1 MPASRPASST
11 NDTFAVRIQTPES
24 LVWQGSALSLSTT
37 NSAGRFDILPLHA
50 NMITIIERQPIE
62 IVTTAGNR
70 KFVFEKAVLAVKS
83 SDVYIYANI
92 SAEKLETEDPRQT
105 K

>member
-1 MPASRPASST
+1 
-11 NDTFAVRIQTPES
+11 
-24 LVWQGSALSLSTT
+24 
-37 NSAGRFDILPLHA
+37 
-50 NMITIIERQPIE
+50 MITIIERQPIE

-70 KFVFEKAVLAVKS
+70 KFVFEKAVLAVKN

-92 SAEKLETEDPRQT
+92 SAENPENENTRQI